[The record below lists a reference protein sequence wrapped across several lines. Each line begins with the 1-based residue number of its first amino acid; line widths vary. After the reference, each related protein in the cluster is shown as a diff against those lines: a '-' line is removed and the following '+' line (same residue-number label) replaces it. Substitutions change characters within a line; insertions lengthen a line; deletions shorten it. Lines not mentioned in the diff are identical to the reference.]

1 LTPNVPPLP
10 PHLTFE
16 QASSMSTALLKGD
29 PNARAVM
36 RQSFLEKLRD
46 YVR

>member
-1 LTPNVPPLP
+1 
-10 PHLTFE
+10 
-16 QASSMSTALLKGD
+16 MSTALLKGD